1 MTGRTTLILLTMF
14 FFCACANGG
23 GKHQEKTGQEA
34 VPAEQVDAENYN
46 KIGENLQAFLSENG
60 APLKGWPFKEWGWKV
75 VGDRMEWSAKL
86 DGEKIEGEVRKEF
99 LSLDVVNG
107 YGNVFGESR
116 SKWQERLFKSNT
128 EYWLCGML
136 DVSDALD
143 CYVYTAVDE
152 TVIGYRD
159 AFALLVKDGQAV
171 GRFQLACEGYGDGNS
186 LESNRISRNTFVMSS
201 RAIDVIDEN
210 GENPHG
216 YYFIRVRDDGKVSR
230 TERATESDFNKPSWT
245 R

>member
-1 MTGRTTLILLTMF
+1 M
-14 FFCACANGG
+14 
-23 GKHQEKTGQEA
+23 
-34 VPAEQVDAENYN
+34 
-46 KIGENLQAFLSENG
+46 
-60 APLKGWPFKEWGWKV
+60 
-75 VGDRMEWSAKL
+75 
-86 DGEKIEGEVRKEF
+86 RKEF

-210 GENPHG
+210 GDNPHG